1 MKAVEKAQAEKLGLG
16 AKIVFIGK
24 LVIFIIS
31 FGFVFP
37 LLLTD

>member
-1 MKAVEKAQAEKLGLG
+1 MNAPERSKVEKLSPG

-37 LLLTD
+37 LLLIE